1 MEKIEKVNKKPL
13 PPIRATIRFKAYPKE
28 IWKEFKVEGA
38 TRRYMGSNMGR
49 IASFYENV
57 NTDGYLLKPCKKG
70 PTGGMSIGLKIYSK
84 SEKIGRYGV
93 PVSKIQNLSIL
104 VHYVIADLFLEKTNE
119 DHVQVIH
126 LDHDKYNN
134 EASNLRWA
142 TKDEAWAHFKKSEN
156 YSEPVRGP
164 KLTIDR
170 VRLIKRKI
178 AEGKTKQGILAK
190 QFGLSEM
197 AIYRMKTGKNWGHV
211 TI

>member
-1 MEKIEKVNKKPL
+1 MEDIQKVKKRPIPPL
-13 PPIRATIRFKAYPKE
+13 RATIRFKAYPKE
-28 IWKEFKVEGA
+28 IWKEFKIEGA
-38 TRRYMGSNMGR
+38 KRRYMGSNMGR

-70 PTGGMSIGLKIYSK
+70 PTGGSSIGLKVYTK
-84 SEKIGRYGV
+84 GERIGRCGV
-93 PVSKIQNLSIL
+93 PVNEIKNLTLS
-104 VHYVIADLFLEKTNE
+104 VHNIIAELFLEKPDE
-119 DHVQVIH
+119 DQIQVIH

-142 TKDEAWAHFKKSEN
+142 TKDEAWTHFKKSEN
-156 YSEPVRGP
+156 YNEPVRGP

-170 VRLIKRKI
+170 VKLIKRKI

-211 TI
+211 KI